1 MAGIG
6 TSIQLQDRMTPVLQ
20 SITTS
25 MNLML
30 NSFAAAQTAAGTAM
44 DTAAFTAAQQEIAGA
59 SAALTKYQEELLR
72 VSKTPV
78 STPEPVNLPQPTWSG
93 ISGPGVFMNT
103 GAERFQSE
111 LQSANQLTQQLAVN
125 QQRISRQAIQMDII
139 PDGMASDVA
148 LVENRM
154 QELVGRIDHLG
165 ETPVEFRTDRVNSEI
180 ESLRGKLT
188 QAVETQEQLSAAM
201 AQMDIGAT
209 NAAYQRLNAIM
220 DSTDRSIRNNL
231 TASTPEPVSAP
242 MPTWQGVSGSE
253 IFMNT
258 GAERFQNELQSANQ
272 MAQQLYQSQ
281 RAISAQAAGMDI
293 VPPGMLND
301 VTAVQNRMQALSARI
316 QSLNNI
322 PVDLQTDRTNNEL
335 EGLRSKLTQAVS
347 IQENLTQAM
356 SRMDIS
362 AANTAYQRLNTII
375 DSTDQD
381 IRDNLTAQEQFNQSV
396 QNGQGAASGLE
407 SRLKNL
413 ALTAAAAFSVQK
425 VIGLA
430 DSFTQTTARLNLM
443 NDGQQT
449 TLELQ
454 EMLFQSAQRS
464 RAAYGAT
471 ADMVAKLGQRA
482 GDAFSSN
489 AETIAFAENLNK
501 QFVIAGASQQEM
513 SAASLQL
520 TQALGSGVLR
530 GEELNSVFEAAP
542 NVIQTI
548 ADYLDVPIGKI
559 RGMASEGQITA
570 DIVKNAMLAATDD
583 INAQFASMPMTFE
596 QVGTAVQNMLLQT
609 FQPVI
614 QAIGQ
619 GATFIND
626 NWSTVVPMFY
636 GVAAGVLF
644 LALAWGVHAAATWLA
659 VVANQALVA
668 SMLAN
673 PLLWVAVVIGI
684 VVAAIYRWV
693 QAVGGIKVAWLMVVD
708 SVLTKGEQ
716 MQIGFSNMWMNM
728 QNGIDNMVYGFTGF
742 RFGVLNALSALKVS
756 ALLIIN
762 NLVNGAIDQIN
773 KLIAFANSIPGV
785 AISTI
790 QHVEFAASAAVEE
803 QTKVQKRAADL
814 ASMKDQNAADK
825 KARQSTQD
833 SIERHAAA
841 EQMQRR
847 ADLAAAKS
855 NAARKAEESGSS
867 SAQYGGGG
875 GGGGGALGNI
885 AGSSGDTAANTASMA
900 DSMDMAEEDLKSMR
914 DMAEQEIINRFTT
927 AELTVNLGGI
937 TNQVNSNMD
946 LDGIGQYLDDVIFET
961 LETAAEGVY

>member
-1 MAGIG
+1 MAGIS

-59 SAALTKYQEELLR
+59 SAALTQYQEELLR

-242 MPTWQGVSGSE
+242 MPTWQGVSDSE

-258 GAERFQNELQSANQ
+258 GAERFQSELQSANQ

-281 RAISAQAAGMDI
+281 QAISAQAAGMDI
-293 VPPGMLND
+293 VPPGMMND
-301 VTAVQNRMQALSARI
+301 VTAVENRMQALSTRI

-335 EGLRSKLTQAVS
+335 EGLRSKLTHAVS
-347 IQENLTQAM
+347 VQEDLAQAM

-407 SRLKNL
+407 SKLKNL

-513 SAASLQL
+513 SSASLQL

-548 ADYLDVPIGKI
+548 ADYLDVPIGEI
-559 RGMASEGQITA
+559 RNMASEGQITA
-570 DIVKNAMLAATDD
+570 DIVKNAMLSATDD

-626 NWSTVVPMFY
+626 NWSTVIPIFY
-636 GVAAGVLF
+636 GVAGGILGA
-644 LALAWGVHAAATWLA
+644 AAAWGIYTAAKWLS
-659 VVANQALVA
+659 VGANQALVA

-673 PLLWVAVVIGI
+673 PFLWIAIAIGI
-684 VVAAIYRWV
+684 VIAAIYKWV
-693 QAVGGIKVAWLMVVD
+693 QSVGGIKIAWLTVVD
-708 SVLTKGEQ
+708 VVLTNARLL
-716 MQIGFSNMWMNM
+716 QIGFSVIWMNI

-742 RFGVLNALSALKVS
+742 RFGVLNALSVLKVG
-756 ALLIIN
+756 ALVIIDG
-762 NLVNGAIDQIN
+762 LVNGAIDRIN
-773 KLIAFANSIPGV
+773 QLIDFANRIPGV
-785 AISTI
+785 AINTI
-790 QHVEFAASAAVEE
+790 QHVEFSASAVIEE
-803 QTKVQKRAADL
+803 QGKIQQRAADL

-825 KARQSTQD
+825 KAKQGAIDNLERQ
-833 SIERHAAA
+833 AAA

-847 ADLAAAKS
+847 ADLAAQK
-855 NAARKAEESGSS
+855 NAADKAKENS
-867 SAQYGGGG
+867 SAQYGA
-875 GGGGGALGNI
+875 GGGALGDI
-885 AGSSGDTAANTASMA
+885 AGNTGNTAANTASMA
-900 DSMDMAEEDLKSMR
+900 DSMEIMDEDLKYMR
-914 DMAEQEIINRFTT
+914 DAAEQEIINRFTL
-927 AELTVNLGGI
+927 AELKIDVSNNNTLKTQTDFADVNRMLGEVTSEI
-937 TNQVNSNMD
+937 LAV
-946 LDGIGQYLDDVIFET
+946 
-961 LETAAEGVY
+961 AAEGGHL

>member
-1 MAGIG
+1 MAGIS

-30 NSFAAAQTAAGTAM
+30 SSFAAAQTAAGTAM

-59 SAALTKYQEELLR
+59 SAALTQYQEELSR
-72 VSKTPV
+72 TSKTPV
-78 STPEPVNLPQPTWSG
+78 SPPAPVTPPPPTWSG
-93 ISGPGVFMNT
+93 ISGPKVFMST
-103 GAERFQSE
+103 GAERFESE
-111 LQSANQLTQQLAVN
+111 LQSANQLTQQLMVN
-125 QQRISRQAIQMDII
+125 QQRISRQAAQMDII
-139 PDGMASDVA
+139 PDGMAGDVA

-154 QELVGRIDHLG
+154 QDLAGKMDRLS

-180 ESLRGKLT
+180 EALRGKLT
-188 QAVETQEQLSAAM
+188 QAVDTQEQLSAAM
-201 AQMDIGAT
+201 TQMDIGAT

-242 MPTWQGVSGSE
+242 MPTWQGVSGSGV
-253 IFMNT
+253 FMNT
-258 GAERFQNELQSANQ
+258 GAERFQSELQSANQ

-281 RAISAQAAGMDI
+281 QAISAKAAGMDI
-293 VPPGMLND
+293 VPPGMIND
-301 VTAVQNRMQALSARI
+301 VTAVENRMQALSTRV

-335 EGLRSKLTQAVS
+335 EGLRSKLNQAVS
-347 IQENLTQAM
+347 VQEDLAQAM

-396 QNGQGAASGLE
+396 KGGQSAASGLE
-407 SRLKNL
+407 GKLKNL

-454 EMLFQSAQRS
+454 DMLFQSAQRS

-482 GDAFSSN
+482 GAAFSSN

-513 SAASLQL
+513 SSASLQL

-530 GEELNSVFEAAP
+530 GEELNAVFEAAP
-542 NVIQTI
+542 NIIQTI
-548 ADYLDVPIGKI
+548 ADYLDVPIGEI
-559 RGMASEGQITA
+559 RNMASEGQITA
-570 DIVKNAMLAATDD
+570 DIVKNAMLGATKE
-583 INAQFASMPMTFE
+583 INAQFDQMPMTFE
-596 QVGTAVQNMLLQT
+596 QVGTSVQNMLLQT

-626 NWSTVVPMFY
+626 NWSTIVPVFY

-644 LALAWGVHAAATWLA
+644 LAAAWGVHAAVTWLSVA
-659 VVANQALVA
+659 ANQALMA
-668 SMLAN
+668 SMLTN
-673 PLLWVAVVIGI
+673 PLLWIAIAIGI
-684 VVAAIYRWV
+684 VIAAIYKWV
-693 QAVGGIKVAWLMVVD
+693 QSVGGIKIAWLTVVD
-708 SVLTKGEQ
+708 VVLTNARLL
-716 MQIGFSNMWMNM
+716 QIGFSVIWMNI

-742 RFGVLNALSALKVS
+742 RFGVLNALSVLKVG
-756 ALLIIN
+756 ALVIIDG
-762 NLVNGAIDQIN
+762 LVNGAIDRIN
-773 KLIAFANSIPGV
+773 QLIDFANRIPGV
-785 AISTI
+785 AINTI
-790 QHVEFAASAAVEE
+790 QHVEFSASAVIEE
-803 QTKVQKRAADL
+803 QGKIQQRAADL

-825 KARQSTQD
+825 KAKQGAIDNLERQ
-833 SIERHAAA
+833 AAA

-847 ADLAAAKS
+847 ADLAAQK
-855 NAARKAEESGSS
+855 NAADKAKENS
-867 SAQYGGGG
+867 SAQYGA
-875 GGGGGALGNI
+875 GGGALGDI
-885 AGSSGDTAANTASMA
+885 AGNTGNTAANTASMA
-900 DSMDMAEEDLKSMR
+900 DSMEIMDEDLKYMR
-914 DMAEQEIINRFTT
+914 DAAEQEIINRFTL
-927 AELTVNLGGI
+927 AELKIDVSNNNTLKTQTDFADVNRMLGEVTSEI
-937 TNQVNSNMD
+937 LAV
-946 LDGIGQYLDDVIFET
+946 
-961 LETAAEGVY
+961 AAEGGHL